1 MSIVYYKYLKEGVK
15 MAKLL
20 IMSVVSFCFIFLLLV
35 FFRYILKRYFN
46 YSLNYKVWYLTVL
59 AGLIPFIPIKFS
71 FIKFNKVNN
80 QAPTVESKSH
90 DLNHNIITTKPVQEF
105 ATDIHKFNWIQLII
119 SAQLFG

>member
-1 MSIVYYKYLKEGVK
+1 

-35 FFRYILKRYFN
+35 FFRYILKRYFFN

-71 FIKFNKVNN
+71 FIKFNNVNN
-80 QAPTVESKSH
+80 QAPTVEIII
-90 DLNHNIITTKPVQEF
+90 LLEPENNHHQTCSRVRNRYP
-105 ATDIHKFNWIQLII
+105 
-119 SAQLFG
+119 